1 MRSGR
6 FFLGWGLWAAMAATT
21 CPAQTATP
29 QTTAAIQS
37 TKNMSDQDLALAVAN
52 SLGPAGIVPRTTGFN
67 ASVISSSQYDSIT
80 GWANILT
87 PSLAW
92 RFNRYV
98 SADVATPLFLYM
110 RSQRVVQPTTGPPYT
125 DTTIRHG
132 LPGDTT
138 MALHLSSKSF
148 SMGKLGDFNDV
159 LTGSLAA
166 PTGSVEDGIGAGKV
180 TYNVTNH
187 LQSASF
193 LAPYVD
199 LGIGSTSRLQN
210 RRVQRSQTSRG
221 ELANFGVGVSLELP
235 RASTLYLEGYEQL
248 PLGTQTV
255 YQVDPRSGRPDAT
268 QNSNGLAEDNGINL
282 SLDVPLA
289 PHLTWSAFYSRGLR
303 LHEDTVGFA
312 FTMLLRNPMHKNTD
326 R

>member
-1 MRSGR
+1 
-6 FFLGWGLWAAMAATT
+6 
-21 CPAQTATP
+21 
-29 QTTAAIQS
+29 
-37 TKNMSDQDLALAVAN
+37 MSDQDLALAVAN
-52 SLGPAGIVPRTTGFN
+52 SLGPAGIVPRATGFN

-110 RSQRVVQPTTGPPYT
+110 RSQRMVQPATGPPHL
-125 DTTIRHG
+125 DTTISHG

-138 MALHLSSKSF
+138 MALHLGSPSF
-148 SMGKLGDFNDV
+148 TMGKLGDFYNV
-159 LTGSLAA
+159 LTGSLSA
-166 PTGSVEDGIGAGKV
+166 PTGSVPDGIGAGKV

-193 LAPYVD
+193 LSPYID

-221 ELANFGVGVSLELP
+221 QLANFGVGVSMELP
-235 RASTLYLEGYEQL
+235 RASTIYLEGYEQL
-248 PLGTQTV
+248 PLGSQTI
-255 YQVDPRSGRPDAT
+255 YQVDGRTGRPDAT

-282 SLDVPLA
+282 SVDIPMA
-289 PHLTWSAFYSRGLR
+289 PHIIWSGFYSRGLR

-312 FTMLLRNPMHKNTD
+312 FTLLLRNSLRKNTD

>member
-6 FFLGWGLWAAMAATT
+6 FFLRWCLFPMMVTGI

-29 QTTAAIQS
+29 QAAPALQN
-37 TKNMSDQDLALAVAN
+37 TKTMSDQELALAVAT
-52 SLGPAGIVPRTTGFN
+52 SLGPTGIVPRTTGFN
-67 ASVISSSQYDSIT
+67 ASIISSSQYDSIT

-110 RSQRVVQPTTGPPYT
+110 RSQRVVQPTTGAPYT

-138 MALHLSSKSF
+138 MALHLSSNSF
-148 SMGKLGDFNDV
+148 TMGKLGDFYDV
-159 LTGSLAA
+159 LTSSLST
-166 PTGSVEDGIGAGKV
+166 PTGSVQDGIGAGKV

-248 PLGTQTV
+248 PMGSQTI
-255 YQVDPRSGRPDAT
+255 YQVDPHSGRPDAT
-268 QNSNGLAEDNGINL
+268 QSSNGLAEDNGINL
-282 SLDVPLA
+282 SLDVPVV
-289 PHLTWSAFYSRGLR
+289 PHLTWSVFYSRGLR

-312 FTMLLRNPMHKNTD
+312 FTLLLRNPHHRDTD

>member
-1 MRSGR
+1 
-6 FFLGWGLWAAMAATT
+6 MATGT
-21 CPAQTATP
+21 SPAQTATP
-29 QTTAAIQS
+29 QAAATVQS
-37 TKNMSDQDLALAVAN
+37 TKTMSDQELALAVAN

-67 ASVISSSQYDSIT
+67 ASLISSSQYDSIT

-92 RFNRYV
+92 RFNHYV

-110 RSQRVVQPTTGPPYT
+110 RSQRTVQPRSGPPYL

-138 MALHLSSKSF
+138 MALHLGSKSF
-148 SMGKLGDFNDV
+148 DMGKLGNFYDV
-159 LTGSLAA
+159 LTGSLSA

-180 TYNVTNH
+180 TYNITNH

-221 ELANFGVGVSLELP
+221 ELANFGVGVSMALP
-235 RASTLYLEGYEQL
+235 RASTIYLEGYEQL

-255 YQVDPRSGRPDAT
+255 YQVDARSGRPDAT

-282 SLDVPLA
+282 SLDIPLA
-289 PHLTWSAFYSRGLR
+289 PHVTWSAFYSRGLR
-303 LHEDTVGFA
+303 LHEDTAGFA
-312 FTMLLRNPMHKNTD
+312 FTLLLRNPLRNNRD